1 MVHGHEENVFVVGEL
16 YQHATDQRTAF
27 QRKWC
32 LRFLGQQA
40 LQRCLVLRHIAQIV
54 SDQPEAAVLGR
65 DLLQCLPVDQHKG
78 RAQRRMTSHDTIQ
91 GALQR
96 LGVQRPTQTQAA
108 ADVIRLTDALELG

>member
-1 MVHGHEENVFVVGEL
+1 MVHGHEQDGFVLGEL
-16 YQHATDQRTAF
+16 YQHATDQWATF

-96 LGVQRPTQTQAA
+96 MRFQRPTQPQTT
-108 ADVIRLTDALELG
+108 ADVIRLTDAFELR